1 MQSGEHLSR
10 SVPEAGIFSLCCVL
24 IAFAATSA
32 IGQVPQ
38 RAVDAPGGL
47 DSRTISPEQQA
58 LNGLPHYR
66 PQEQVSGTIR
76 LWGHGAPVLDFMG
89 MLVKSWEEGF
99 QKYQPGV
106 KFEYDMYG
114 TASAMG
120 ALYAGKG
127 DIAILGQEIYPFEM
141 AAFEQV
147 KHYPPLGIEIAT
159 GSVDVRN
166 FDFAISVFVNK
177 SNPLSQITVD
187 QIDKVFAWH
196 EGGKTANIETWGQL
210 GLKGEWADKPIHLY
224 GWYESDIFSTFVE
237 NAALDGSHQWRC
249 GMKQYAHIHRPD
261 GTIYDSG
268 QQILDDL
275 SNDPYG
281 MALSNV
287 RYLNERD
294 AAKPLALAR
303 TSAGPYYAAT
313 KETLINR
320 QYPLGRIIPAEIDR
334 VPGQPVDPKVKEF
347 LRYILS
353 REGQEDNPPAPRPCP
368 CRCPWRVA
376 RTSPQT
382 SSNSATRRTPASS
395 PADHRPGS
403 WPRRSSCCRRECA

>member
-10 SVPEAGIFSLCCVL
+10 SVPEAGIFSLCFVL

-38 RAVDAPGGL
+38 RPVDAPGSL
-47 DSRTISPEQQA
+47 DSKTISPEQQA

-127 DIAILGQEIYPFEM
+127 DIAILGQEIYPFEV

-166 FDFAISVFVNK
+166 FDFAIGVFVNK
-177 SNPLSQITVD
+177 SNPLSQMTVV

-313 KETLINR
+313 KGTLINR

-353 REGQEDNPPAPRPCP
+353 REGQEDIVRNGKYLPMQPE
-368 CRCPWRVA
+368 VA
-376 RTSPQT
+376 K
-382 SSNSATRRTPASS
+382 
-395 PADHRPGS
+395 
-403 WPRRSSCCRRECA
+403 RELEKLN